1 MIIMKKIKLDS
12 ITQGLIVM
20 ILGFIADTY
29 LLGFMLYKFNA
40 EKTLFVALFVA
51 IDILILVVINQL
63 IKERNKK

>member
-1 MIIMKKIKLDS
+1 MKKIKLDS
-12 ITQGLIVM
+12 ITQGLIIM
-20 ILGFIADTY
+20 TLGFIADTY
-29 LLGFMLYKFNA
+29 LLGFMLYYFNA

>member
-1 MIIMKKIKLDS
+1 MKKIKLDS

-29 LLGFMLYKFNA
+29 LLSFMLYHFNA

-63 IKERNKK
+63 IKERNRK

>member
-1 MIIMKKIKLDS
+1 MKKFNING

-51 IDILILVVINQL
+51 IDILILIVINQL
-63 IKERNKK
+63 IKERNRK

>member
-1 MIIMKKIKLDS
+1 MKKIKLDS
-12 ITQGLIVM
+12 ITQGLIIT

-29 LLGFMLYKFNA
+29 LLGFMLYHFNA

-63 IKERNKK
+63 IKERTKK